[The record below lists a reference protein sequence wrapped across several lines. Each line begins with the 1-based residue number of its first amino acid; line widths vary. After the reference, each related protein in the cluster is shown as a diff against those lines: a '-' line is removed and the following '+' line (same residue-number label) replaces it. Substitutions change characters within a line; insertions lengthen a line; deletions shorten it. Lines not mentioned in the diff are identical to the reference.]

1 MDVFTGVSCNNSS
14 VSVSV
19 PVVVVPLDGNGHSS
33 VTLSSDRSGSPVE
46 HPPLFDVFWIVVSD
60 SKSIVVSSNV
70 FMVEKCSVSFHL
82 RFDLESY
89 TISQWI
95 SWEVNS
101 SSVSEPILAVAV
113 FAHPESDVVL
123 VGVSSVSWHQTKVGM
138 VDNSLSSEE
147 NLLVNLVSPWSDVN
161 IVVLSMFV
169 VDLIGECIVSL

>member
-1 MDVFTGVSCNNSS
+1 
-14 VSVSV
+14 
-19 PVVVVPLDGNGHSS
+19 
-33 VTLSSDRSGSPVE
+33 
-46 HPPLFDVFWIVVSD
+46 
-60 SKSIVVSSNV
+60 
-70 FMVEKCSVSFHL
+70 MVEKCSVSFHL

-123 VGVSSVSWHQTKVGM
+123 VGVSSISWHQTEISM

-147 NLLVNLVSPWSDVN
+147 NLLIWLVSPWSDVN